1 MEKYKKTKLRVENI
15 LTEIQNWKNRIFWVN
30 IQQYKQLK
38 IYENQYF
45 MKDNWVIWILEIK
58 KQIKIIPKIKYI
70 REYASDTKKVTCAF
84 FA

>member
-1 MEKYKKTKLRVENI
+1 MKNYKKTKLRVENI
-15 LTEIQNWKNRIFWVN
+15 LTGIQNWKNRIFWVN

-70 REYASDTKKVTCAF
+70 REYIA
-84 FA
+84 

>member
-1 MEKYKKTKLRVENI
+1 MKNSKKTKLRVENI

-70 REYASDTKKVTCAF
+70 REYIA
-84 FA
+84 

>member
-1 MEKYKKTKLRVENI
+1 MKNYKKTKLRVENI

-70 REYASDTKKVTCAF
+70 REYF
-84 FA
+84 I

>member
-70 REYASDTKKVTCAF
+70 REYVSDTKK
-84 FA
+84 

>member
-58 KQIKIIPKIKYI
+58 KQIKIIQKIKYI
-70 REYASDTKKVTCAF
+70 REYIV
-84 FA
+84 

>member
-1 MEKYKKTKLRVENI
+1 MKNYKKTKLRVENI

-70 REYASDTKKVTCAF
+70 REYIA
-84 FA
+84 

>member
-70 REYASDTKKVTCAF
+70 REYF
-84 FA
+84 I

>member
-30 IQQYKQLK
+30 IQQFK

-58 KQIKIIPKIKYI
+58 KQIKIIQKIKYI
-70 REYASDTKKVTCAF
+70 REYIV
-84 FA
+84 

>member
-1 MEKYKKTKLRVENI
+1 MKNYKKTKLRVENI

-70 REYASDTKKVTCAF
+70 WEYF
-84 FA
+84 I